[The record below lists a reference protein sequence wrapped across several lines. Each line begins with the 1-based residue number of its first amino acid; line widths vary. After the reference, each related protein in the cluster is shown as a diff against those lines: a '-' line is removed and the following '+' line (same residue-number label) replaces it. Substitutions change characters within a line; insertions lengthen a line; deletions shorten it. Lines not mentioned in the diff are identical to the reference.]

1 MLLSN
6 SFIPTLRED
15 PKNAECISHKLM
27 LKAGL
32 ISMVS
37 SGIYTY
43 LPLGLAILR
52 KIENIIR
59 RRMNEEGALELLM
72 SALQPIE
79 IWEQT
84 GRDKTLK
91 DVMFKVKDRRK
102 RELCLGPTH
111 EEEITE
117 IAKRFILSYKQ
128 MPLILYQIQ
137 TKFRDEA
144 RPRFGLIRSCEFIM
158 KDAYSFDSDESGLGV
173 SYEKML
179 RAYDNIFRDMSFDFV
194 KTEADPGAMG
204 GNFSHE
210 FMAPA
215 EIGED
220 VLYLCGNCNKYYRSS
235 GKCAG
240 CGADLTEKKMIEIGH
255 IFKLGTKYSA
265 AQSAYVLDNQGKRQP
280 VIMGCYG
287 IGVSR
292 IMPAIIEQSHDSR
305 GIIWPLCVSA
315 FDASLLVLEK
325 ENEFLYKEASLLYE
339 KLTNAGFDVLFDERS
354 EPAGVKFNDA
364 YLIGNPYI
372 IIIGKK
378 YKEHN
383 KFELEVRKTGKK
395 HLFTAQE
402 LVNFLKEKHDVSQ

>member
-1 MLLSN
+1 MLLSR

-32 ISMVS
+32 ISMIS

-52 KIENIIR
+52 KIENVIR
-59 RRMNEEGALELLM
+59 ARMNEEGALELLM
-72 SALQPIE
+72 STLQPID
-79 IWEQT
+79 IWKQT
-84 GRDKTLK
+84 GRDETLK
-91 DVMFKVKDRRK
+91 EVMLKVKDRK
-102 RELCLGPTH
+102 ERELCLGPTH

-137 TKFRDEA
+137 TKFRDET
-144 RPRFGLIRSCEFIM
+144 RPRFGLVRSCEFIM
-158 KDAYSFDSDESGLGV
+158 KDAYSFDSDEAGLDI

-194 KTEADPGAMG
+194 RTEADPGAMG

-210 FMAPA
+210 FMVPA

-220 VLYLCGNCNKYYRSS
+220 ALYLCSKCDKYYRSPGECS
-235 GKCAG
+235 D
-240 CGADLTEKKMIEIGH
+240 CGRKLVEKKMIEVGH

-265 AQSAYVLDNQGKRQP
+265 AQNAYFLDNHGKRRP

-292 IMPAIIEQSHDSR
+292 IMPAIIEQSHDSK
-305 GIIWPLCVSA
+305 GIVWPPCISA
-315 FDASLLVLEK
+315 FDISLLVLER
-325 ENEFLYKEASLLYE
+325 ENDFLYKEASSLYT
-339 KLTNAGFDVLFDERS
+339 KLIKAGFDVLFDERS

-372 IIIGKK
+372 VIIGKK
-378 YKEHN
+378 YKGNN
-383 KFELEVRKTGKK
+383 KFELEVRKTGEK
-395 HLFTAQE
+395 HLFTAEE
-402 LVNFLKEKHDVSQ
+402 LINFLKEKK